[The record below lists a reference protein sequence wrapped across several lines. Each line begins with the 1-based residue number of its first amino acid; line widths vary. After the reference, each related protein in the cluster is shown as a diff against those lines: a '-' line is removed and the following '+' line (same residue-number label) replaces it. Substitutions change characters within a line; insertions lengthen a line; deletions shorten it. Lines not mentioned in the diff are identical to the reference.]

1 MKKPPVGKRKLLQ
14 PAVPVPVAVSKA
26 EAARQMVRRNP
37 DIKAAAII
45 AATGL
50 SERGARQAISDVRK
64 ENGQSTNKGRRF
76 PAPLKPALVKPDLP
90 ALVERAK
97 DLLARHALTHPE
109 LAAALQCTTAVEAEV
124 VRRLSRKTDLS
135 YSAGLIS
142 LTKPKLGKLSLSLF
156 GDDKWHRI
164 GLVTDTHLCCKE
176 QRLEELHA
184 QYDLFAREGIKVV
197 LHAGNIVDGYI
208 EKINGE
214 SVITATRDG
223 QAQYVLDHY
232 PQRKGI
238 TTYFITGD
246 DHEGWWIQKG
256 HNWGRDLHLLAQEN
270 GRTDLQYIGHVEAD
284 VEFKNSAGKSCVC
297 KVQHPGGGS
306 AYARSYTGQKQVE
319 AFEGGEKPA
328 ILVQGHYHVSNYM
341 QDRGVH
347 VISMP
352 GFQDQTIFARKKRL
366 RMEVGGAIME
376 FTQAAAGAVA
386 RFRLEFNRFFTRS
399 YYKPYLTTDAKCLK
413 GHLVIGPA
421 KKAA

>member
-1 MKKPPVGKRKLLQ
+1 MKRRKLTP
-14 PAVPVPVAVSKA
+14 PARPVVVVSKQ
-26 EAARQMVRRNP
+26 ETARQIVRRNP
-37 DIKAAAII
+37 DITAKQIMQ
-45 AATGL
+45 ATGL
-50 SERGARQAISDVRK
+50 AERKARLAISQIRQ
-64 ENGQSTNKGRRF
+64 ENGQRVTPTKRF
-76 PAPLKPALVKPDLP
+76 PTPLKKAIIKPDLP
-90 ALVERAK
+90 ALVAKAK
-97 DLLARHALTHPE
+97 DLLARHALTHAD
-109 LAAALQCTTAVEAEV
+109 LAGALQCATSVETEV
-124 VRRLSRKTDLS
+124 VKRLSRKSDITF
-135 YSAGLIS
+135 SAGLLS
-142 LTKPKLGKLSLSLF
+142 LTKPELGKLSMALF
-156 GDDKWHRI
+156 GGSKWHRI
-164 GLVTDTHLCCKE
+164 GLVTDTHLACKE

-184 QYDLFAREGIKVV
+184 QYDLFVQQGIKVV

-232 PQRKGI
+232 PARPGI

-284 VEFKNSAGKSCVC
+284 VEFKAPSGKSCVC

-306 AYARSYTGQKQVE
+306 SYARSYTGQKQVE

-328 ILVQGHYHVSNYM
+328 ILIQGHYHVSNYM

-347 VISMP
+347 VVSMP

-376 FTQAAAGAVA
+376 FTQDAAGAVA

-399 YYKPYLTTDAKCLK
+399 YYKPYLSTDAKCLK

-421 KKAA
+421 RKAA